1 MDCEAVFPLGQN
13 LREPLLLV
21 FDQPKEGLIMWLG
34 LIVSLV
40 FTYPI
45 IEVIEEWRI
54 RRSSEKDLREMRK
67 HVSAGH

>member
-1 MDCEAVFPLGQN
+1 
-13 LREPLLLV
+13 
-21 FDQPKEGLIMWLG
+21 MWLG

-54 RRSSEKDLREMRK
+54 QRSAKKDLREMRK
-67 HVSAGH
+67 HVSADHQWDITRRQWV

>member
-1 MDCEAVFPLGQN
+1 
-13 LREPLLLV
+13 
-21 FDQPKEGLIMWLG
+21 MWLG